1 MDSNT
6 MLNEILYRIA
16 KGCEVSFRE
25 LYDMRYNKVDRFV
38 SYYVSN
44 KEDKEELISDVFAI
58 VWKKREFLVNIAN
71 LDAWLFI
78 ISRNEAFRYLRK
90 KRQEPWKLSIDEV
103 PLDFSNNQERVAEV
117 DDALLEEEIVG
128 VFREALSKL
137 PERCRLVFLLVR
149 IEGKKHKE
157 VAKILSITEG
167 TVEQQM
173 NIAIGKMT
181 NLISKYIHI
190 GNTPPLVLI
199 NIKNRTF
206 LIGRRGS

>member
-6 MLNEILYRIA
+6 MLNEMLCRIA

-25 LYDMRYNKVDRFV
+25 LYDMRYNTVDRFV
-38 SYYVSN
+38 SYYVSH
-44 KEDKEELISDVFAI
+44 KEDREELVSDVFAI
-58 VWKKREFLVNIAN
+58 VWKKREFLVDIVN

-78 ISRNEAFRYLRK
+78 ISRNEAFRHLRK
-90 KRQEPWKLSIDEV
+90 KEQEPWKLSIDEV
-103 PLDFSNNQERVAEV
+103 SWNLSNNDVIENV
-117 DDALLEEEIVG
+117 DDVLLEKEIRG

-173 NIAIGKMT
+173 NIAIWKMT
-181 NLISKYIHI
+181 NLISKYVHV
-190 GNTPPLVLI
+190 GNTPP
-199 NIKNRTF
+199 K
-206 LIGRRGS
+206 S